1 MKAHQADHSITLM
14 SRVLRVSRAGYYAWL
29 GRGPSMRAQS
39 AGLLLEEIRT
49 IHLTSRGI
57 YGVRRIHAALLKQG
71 WRVGKNRV
79 ARCMAAAGI
88 VGVTRRR
95 YKATTVRNPRQRPA
109 PDLVERQFTASGA
122 DVLWVAD
129 ITHIPTAAGAV
140 YLAVIQDV
148 WSRRIV
154 GWAVDSHMESE
165 LVQRALL
172 AALARRRPVAVIH
185 HSDQGSQ
192 YTARAFKALAEAHG
206 VRLSMGTV
214 ADCYDNAM
222 AESFFA
228 TLECELLA
236 LHRLRGLEDAR
247 RALFDF
253 IEGFYNLHRLHS
265 GVGYRSPIEF
275 EHGNVRAM
283 AAAK

>member
-1 MKAHQADHSITLM
+1 MKAYQAEHTITRM
-14 SRVLRVSRAGYYAWL
+14 ARVLRVSRAGYYAWL
-29 GRGPSMRAQS
+29 GRAPSVRAQS
-39 AGLLLEEIRT
+39 DALLLAEIRA
-49 IHLTSRGI
+49 IHLASRGT
-57 YGVRRIHAALLKQG
+57 YGVRRVHASLQQQG

-79 ARCMAAAGI
+79 ARCMAEAGI

-95 YKATTVRNPRQRPA
+95 SKTTTVRNPRQRPA
-109 PDLVERQFTASGA
+109 PDLVERQFRATRPDA
-122 DVLWVAD
+122 LWVAD
-129 ITHIPTAAGAV
+129 ITHIPTVTGAV
-140 YLAVIQDV
+140 YLAAVQDV

-165 LVQRALL
+165 LAQRALT
-172 AALARRRPVAVIH
+172 AAVARRKPIDVIH

-192 YTARAFKALAEAHG
+192 YTARAFKQLAERHG

-228 TLECELLA
+228 TLECELQA
-236 LHRLRGLEDAR
+236 LHRFHNLEDAH

-253 IEGFYNLHRLHS
+253 IEGFYNTHRLHS
-265 GVGYRSPIEF
+265 GVGYRSPVDF
-275 EHGNVRAM
+275 ERASRHEM